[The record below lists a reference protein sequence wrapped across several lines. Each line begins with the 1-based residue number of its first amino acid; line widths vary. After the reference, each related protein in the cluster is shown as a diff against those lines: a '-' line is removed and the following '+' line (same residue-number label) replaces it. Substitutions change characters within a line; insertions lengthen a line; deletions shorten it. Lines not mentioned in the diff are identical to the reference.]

1 MKNQN
6 LSRLEGRKDKIKVI
20 LNWTGVRLALQDLP
34 RMLWLLRNDNNESGR
49 FRIKYGMT
57 LFNGRG
63 FTLIELLV
71 VVLIIGILAAV
82 ALPQYQKAVSKT
94 RLMTMIP
101 VFKDIKEGRTL
112 FVNETDNTNCMD
124 IGA

>member
-6 LSRLEGRKDKIKVI
+6 LSRLEGKKNKIKVI

-34 RMLWLLRNDNNESGR
+34 RMLLLLRNNNDLSGR

-82 ALPQYQKAVSKT
+82 ELPQYQTALDKVHLVSYLDFASKVQKAQDVYFLKMESIQK
-94 RLMTMIP
+94 I
-101 VFKDIKEGRTL
+101 
-112 FVNETDNTNCMD
+112 
-124 IGA
+124 